1 MKTPQTTTA
10 LPGAPYSRRSPQ
22 GRGFLALITAF
33 AVTLFANLALALPPV
48 YVQGHYEYSLLPRA
62 KMTVVFTDAQ
72 KSGDLIVVVVN
83 WRDSRTFLASVTDTR
98 GNHKA
103 ITTLSSPPIFVQA
116 IFYAY
121 NILPAAARANT
132 VTVKFSDPVTAPD
145 VCTLEY
151 SNILSSSNPLSK
163 FAGETGNSDWSRSS
177 SLTLPFLPDLLV
189 AANIVEKG
197 ITTTGPTGGF
207 TQRLL
212 TPLGD
217 SVEDRV
223 VTGLT
228 ATNSYNAGARLSA
241 AGFWAMQ
248 MVVFRGK

>member
-1 MKTPQTTTA
+1 M
-10 LPGAPYSRRSPQ
+10 
-22 GRGFLALITAF
+22 
-33 AVTLFANLALALPPV
+33 
-48 YVQGHYEYSLLPRA
+48 
-62 KMTVVFTDAQ
+62 
-72 KSGDLIVVVVN
+72 
-83 WRDSRTFLASVTDTR
+83 TDTR

-163 FAGETGNSDWSRSS
+163 FAGKTGNSDWSRSS